1 MKLVHNAIRIIF
13 KLLFGDFNG
22 VQMFLYPLTLFV
34 WIDDLSFSFVV
45 TGLLTV
51 YKHYFPLF
59 IFLLVLL
66 NVFFLILKSHSVYL
80 YNYPDSSPQ
89 EKRHFRKAVIDIHLG
104 LLFVVIGSGVLYML
118 AAFFNY
124 YYHIRIP
131 LKAIYPYSFRL
142 ISALMIILLACLHY
156 LMLPH
161 RKAGASITRSH
172 RNLIVGI
179 RRQPWSYLLY
189 SVVLCVSAVLAS
201 FIFDYLVGQWI
212 FPILLAFN
220 LSPELIMLPV
230 NGFPALLY
238 DVAILGAAFM
248 LSNLLFSPL
257 ALLIGNIA
265 DKLHPYNLKTHATQK
280 SKT

>member
-1 MKLVHNAIRIIF
+1 M
-13 KLLFGDFNG
+13 
-22 VQMFLYPLTLFV
+22 
-34 WIDDLSFSFVV
+34 
-45 TGLLTV
+45 
-51 YKHYFPLF
+51 
-59 IFLLVLL
+59 
-66 NVFFLILKSHSVYL
+66 YL

-104 LLFVVIGSGVLYML
+104 LLFVVISSGVLYML

-142 ISALMIILLACLHY
+142 ISALMIIFLACWHY

-161 RKAGASITRSH
+161 RKAGASLTRSY
-172 RNLIVGI
+172 RNVIIGI
-179 RRQPWSYLLY
+179 HRQPWTYLLY
-189 SVVLCVSAVLAS
+189 SLSLCLAAVLAS

-230 NGFPALLY
+230 DGFPALLY

-248 LSNLLFSPL
+248 LSNLFFSPL

-265 DKLHPYNLKTHATQK
+265 DNLHPHNLKTRATQK
-280 SKT
+280 S

>member
-22 VQMFLYPLTLFV
+22 VQVFLYPLTLFV

-51 YKHYFPLF
+51 HKHYFPLF
-59 IFLLVLL
+59 IFLLLL
-66 NVFFLILKSHSVYL
+66 LYVFFLILKSHSVYQ

-89 EKRHFRKAVIDIHLG
+89 EKRFFRKAVIDIHLG
-104 LLFVVIGSGVLYML
+104 LLLVVISSGVLYML
-118 AAFFNY
+118 AAFFSY

-131 LKAIYPYSFRL
+131 LKIIYPYSFRVL
-142 ISALMIILLACLHY
+142 SALMVILLACLHY

-161 RKAGASITRSH
+161 RKAGASITRSY
-172 RNLIVGI
+172 RNIIVGI
-179 RRQPWSYLLY
+179 HRQTWSYLLY
-189 SVVLCVSAVLAS
+189 VVVLFVSAVLS
-201 FIFDYLVGQWI
+201 SYIFNYLVGQWI
-212 FPILLAFN
+212 FPILLALN

-230 NGFPALLY
+230 DGFLSLLY

-248 LSNLLFSPL
+248 LSNLFFSPL

-265 DKLHPYNLKTHATQK
+265 DNLHPYNMKTHAPQK
-280 SKT
+280 NKI